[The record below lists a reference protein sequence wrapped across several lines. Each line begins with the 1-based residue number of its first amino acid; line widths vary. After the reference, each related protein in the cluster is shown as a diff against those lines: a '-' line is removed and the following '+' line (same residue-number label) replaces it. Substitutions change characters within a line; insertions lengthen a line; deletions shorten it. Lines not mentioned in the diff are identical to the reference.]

1 MKTDDQIL
9 ADLKEIGSN
18 FALSLV
24 SQYHKVWSSKQRFWA
39 QKLSNERVVEN
50 DDVTSMCMYPK
61 IVQMFAYARE
71 AGLKRIKI
79 KFRLSHGLNMS
90 IGPSRKGGY
99 YVYSERG
106 GTYGIIDDNGALK
119 LKLRN
124 YLGGDR
130 DELKNYLDQFEA
142 DPPGFA
148 SKMGKLMGACC
159 FCSLTLSDERSLS
172 VGYGPIC
179 AKHWKLPWG

>member
-9 ADLKEIGSN
+9 SDLREIGSN

-24 SQYHKVWSSKQRFWA
+24 SQYHKVWSPKQRFWA
-39 QKLSNERVVEN
+39 EKLSNERVIVTSN
-50 DDVTSMCMYPK
+50 DVTISYPNIIK
-61 IVQMFAYARE
+61 MFGYAKQ
-71 AGLKRIKI
+71 AGLKRLKI
-79 KFRLSHGLNMS
+79 KFRLSSGHDMS
-90 IGPSRKGGY
+90 IGPSRNGGY
-99 YVYSERG
+99 YVYSQRG
-106 GTYGIIDDNGALK
+106 GTYGNIDDNGT

-124 YLGGDR
+124 YPGADR
-130 DELKNYLDQFEA
+130 EEVKNYLDQFEA